1 MQVTNDSVVVG
12 PGDDAGVYIL
22 PGGQAIVE
30 TVDIITPVVNDPFLF
45 GSISTVNSISD
56 IYAMGGKPL
65 TALALVGFPSCDFE
79 TDVVKKILKGSISI
93 LEKANM
99 FLMGGHSFEDPEL
112 KFGLSVTGIVN
123 KNEIL
128 KQRGSNPGDILV
140 LTKPIGIGVL
150 TTALKAGKLSERDIR
165 EAIEWM
171 LRLNG
176 DAAKAAIKS
185 GATSATDVTGFG
197 LLGHLYNM
205 VKGSSVDF
213 ILSRKDIPVLSGT
226 MEMISAGMVPG
237 GAYNNL
243 KFLEGRIE
251 ITGDLTEEDRLLLAD
266 PQTSGGLLI
275 TIPHDK
281 LGSFRDSGEPFYV
294 IGKAEKGSGKVN
306 IYA

>member
-1 MQVTNDSVVVG
+1 
-12 PGDDAGVYIL
+12 L
-22 PGGQAIVE
+22 PGGQTIVE
-30 TVDIITPVVNDPFLF
+30 TVDIITPIVNDPFLF

-65 TALALVGFPSCDFE
+65 TALALVGFPSCDYE
-79 TDVVKKILKGSISI
+79 TDVVKEILKGSISI

-99 FLMGGHSFEDPEL
+99 FLIGGHSFEDPEL

-123 KNEIL
+123 KNKIL
-128 KQRGSNPGDILV
+128 KQKGSNPGDILV
-140 LTKPIGIGVL
+140 LTKPIGIGIL

-176 DAAKAAIKS
+176 DTAKAAVKS

-226 MEMISAGMVPG
+226 MEMISAGMVPA

-251 ITGDLTEEDRLLLAD
+251 ITGGLTEEDRLLLAD

-275 TIPHDK
+275 TIPPDK
-281 LGSFRDSGEPFYV
+281 LGLFRDSGEPFYV
-294 IGKAEKGSGKVN
+294 IGKAERGSGKVN
-306 IYA
+306 IHA

>member
-22 PGGQAIVE
+22 PGGQTIVE

-65 TALALVGFPSCDFE
+65 TALALIGFSSCDFE
-79 TDVVKKILKGSISI
+79 TDVVKEILKGSISI
-93 LEKANM
+93 LDKAEV
-99 FLMGGHSFEDPEL
+99 FLMGGHSFEDQEL

-128 KQRGSNPGDILV
+128 KQRGANPGDILV
-140 LTKPIGIGVL
+140 LTKPVGIGVL
-150 TTALKAGKLSERDIR
+150 TTALKAGKLSEKDIQ

-176 DAAKAAIKS
+176 DVAKAAIKS

-213 ILSRKDIPVLSGT
+213 LLSRKDIPVLSGT
-226 MEMISAGMVPG
+226 MEMISAGMVPE

-251 ITGDLTEEDRLLLAD
+251 ITGDLTEEERLLLAD

-275 TIPHDK
+275 TLPHDK
-281 LGSFRDSGEPFYV
+281 LGSFHDSGGPFYV
-294 IGKAEKGSGKVN
+294 IGKVEKGSGKIK
-306 IYA
+306 IYE